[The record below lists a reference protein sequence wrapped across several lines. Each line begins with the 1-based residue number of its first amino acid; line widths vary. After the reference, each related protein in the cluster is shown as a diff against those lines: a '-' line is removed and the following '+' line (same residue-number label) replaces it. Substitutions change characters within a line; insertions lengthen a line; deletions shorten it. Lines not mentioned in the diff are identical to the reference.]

1 MDITN
6 RDVEAQKSLK
16 REPVEIF
23 VLERETLDVGEK
35 VRFTEKI
42 DVGLAGHH
50 DYCYVV
56 CPDKVFGKS
65 LEITYNN
72 IKDENEKFISSKQ
85 FANELLKETSK
96 SSFKSLFAEYMEQYV
111 TFDKVLDDEEKL
123 SVLMEDFRETEEMM
137 LERLH
142 VNKERTFSDLRFLP
156 ENKLEHM
163 IPDKE
168 RPHIVPRKGKVT
180 VKINVNPFTKVH
192 TQDGTEKS
200 HSDGR

>member
-1 MDITN
+1 
-6 RDVEAQKSLK
+6 
-16 REPVEIF
+16 
-23 VLERETLDVGEK
+23 
-35 VRFTEKI
+35 
-42 DVGLAGHH
+42 
-50 DYCYVV
+50 
-56 CPDKVFGKS
+56 
-65 LEITYNN
+65 
-72 IKDENEKFISSKQ
+72 
-85 FANELLKETSK
+85 
-96 SSFKSLFAEYMEQYV
+96 MEQYV

-168 RPHIVPRKGKVT
+168 RPHIVPRKGKVA
-180 VKINVNPFTKVH
+180 VKINVNPFTKGH